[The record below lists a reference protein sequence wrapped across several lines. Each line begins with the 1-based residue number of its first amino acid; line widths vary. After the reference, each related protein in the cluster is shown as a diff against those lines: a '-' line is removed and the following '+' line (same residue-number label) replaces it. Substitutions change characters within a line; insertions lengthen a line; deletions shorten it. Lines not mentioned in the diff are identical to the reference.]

1 MLKLIKKEE
10 YKNLILNNNFKLKPK
25 IDEENHK
32 KRKEE
37 LQKKINDK
45 KTDLNLLEKLYTKEY
60 KKRYMLIQSQKSE
73 EENIKINL
81 KQYEK
86 YNILNKKIS
95 IEANRCWPAKL
106 AII

>member
-1 MLKLIKKEE
+1 
-10 YKNLILNNNFKLKPK
+10 LNNNFKLKPK
-25 IDEENHK
+25 FDEENHK

-45 KTDLNLLEKLYTKEY
+45 K
-60 KKRYMLIQSQKSE
+60 SQKSE
-73 EENIKINL
+73 VENIKINL

-95 IEANRCWPAKL
+95 IEANKKENLLNDVKTYAEQSREVFACEIGNKMKIHNMKFL
-106 AII
+106 Y